1 MKLFKRKSNIYIYRL
16 VKIYIYTE
24 TYGIGISNSLSVWEG
39 LRRPFVARQVVNT
52 TRQEPEINS

>member
-1 MKLFKRKSNIYIYRL
+1 MENYLKGETNIDKWL

-24 TYGIGISNSLSVWEG
+24 TYEISFANLITVWEG
-39 LRRPFVARQVVNT
+39 LRRPLVARQVVNT